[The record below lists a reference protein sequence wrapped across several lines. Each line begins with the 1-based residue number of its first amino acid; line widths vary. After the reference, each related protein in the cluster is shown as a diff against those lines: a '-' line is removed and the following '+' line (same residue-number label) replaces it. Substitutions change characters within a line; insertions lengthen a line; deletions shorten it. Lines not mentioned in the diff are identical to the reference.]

1 MQLSLYNSQSQ
12 KQRRQELRKNQT
24 EAEKVLWQKLRGRK
38 LNGLK
43 FHRQYSVGPYI
54 LDFFCPQIRLAIELD
69 GDQHKNAVEYD
80 KERDTLIGKADI
92 KTLRFWNNEIFN
104 DMEKVL
110 EKIYNESKIN
120 NSKI

>member
-69 GDQHKNAVEYD
+69 GDQHKNAVEYA